1 VARRRRRRTGSLG
14 YAPRAG
20 SLFLSPPKSANRRR
34 RRQRSRGQGP
44 SLSLVVVSLVVLA
57 AVVYGAYA
65 LISSQLHKDQ
75 RHATVEKL
83 VTAWT
88 KGDYE
93 AMYPLLDVPSQ
104 RANPKISFLADY
116 RRANRAAGME
126 KITLGTIGPL
136 ISGGIVKV
144 RVTVKTK
151 GFGSLKGTLT
161 FHATQTND
169 VAKVAWAPEQVL
181 PGLRK
186 GEEVRRHSGAAPRRG
201 NIYAAGGQLLNSDPL
216 GASIAGSA
224 GNKPTGLERIY
235 DDRLGG
241 SRSSSLRFGDRTIAT
256 IDGKKGRS
264 IHTTIKLGL
273 QRTAQNALGGKLG
286 GIAVIKPSD
295 GSVLALAGL
304 AVSAPQ
310 PPGSSFKIIT
320 AAAAL
325 QAGVAKLSSSYPVR
339 QFATLSGVKL
349 RNASDEQCGGSLTSS
364 FAHSCNS
371 VFGPIGAKL
380 GAKKL
385 VDAAER
391 FGFNETPDLP
401 AAKPS
406 TIPKASELKDSL
418 AVGASAIGQNKDLA
432 TPLGMASV
440 GATIANGGVR
450 IKPWVTGG
458 RNPRKRAVRAKVA
471 AQVRDMMIAVVQG
484 GTGGAAAIPG
494 VTVAGKTGTAELV
507 STADIAQNAKNTTA
521 WFVAFAP
528 ANKPRVAVA
537 VMLPGAGQGG
547 ASAAP
552 IAKRVLQAAL

>member
-1 VARRRRRRTGSLG
+1 
-14 YAPRAG
+14 
-20 SLFLSPPKSANRRR
+20 
-34 RRQRSRGQGP
+34 
-44 SLSLVVVSLVVLA
+44 VLA
-57 AVVYGAYA
+57 AVIYGGYA
-65 LISSQLHKDQ
+65 LISSL
-75 RHATVEKL
+75 RHNDERRPTVEKF
-83 VTAWT
+83 TSAWA

-93 AMYPLLDVPSQ
+93 AMYALLDAPS
-104 RANPKISFLADY
+104 RKANPKISFLADY
-116 RRANRAAGME
+116 RRANKAAGTQ
-126 KITLGTIGPL
+126 KITIGTPGPL
-136 ISGGIVKV
+136 LSGGNVKV
-144 RVTVKTK
+144 PVTVTTK
-151 GFGSLKGTLT
+151 DFGTLKGSLT
-161 FHATQTND
+161 FHATQVED
-169 VAKVAWAPEQVL
+169 VALVAWTPEFVM

-186 GEEVRRHSGAAPRRG
+186 GEEVRRRSGAAPRRG
-201 NIYAAGGQLLNSDPL
+201 SILAAGGTLLNSDPL
-216 GASIAGSA
+216 GASIAGTA

-235 DDRLGG
+235 NDRLGG
-241 SRSSSLRFGDRTIAT
+241 RRSSSLRFGDRTIAK
-256 IDGKKGRS
+256 IDGKQGRS
-264 IHTTIKLGL
+264 IHTTIRLGL
-273 QRTAQNALGGKLG
+273 TRTAQNALGSKLG

-325 QAGVAKLSSSYPVR
+325 QEGVAKPSSSYPVR

-349 RNASDEQCGGSLTSS
+349 RNASDEECGGSLTSS

-385 VDAAER
+385 VAAAER
-391 FGFNETPDLP
+391 FGFNELPDLP
-401 AAKPS
+401 AAKPNS
-406 TIPKASELKDSL
+406 IPKAADLKDSI

-440 GATIANGGVR
+440 AATIANGGVR

-458 RNPRKRAVRAKVA
+458 RNPRKRAVSAKVA
-471 AQVRDMMIAVVQG
+471 GQVRDMMIAVVQG
-484 GTGGAAAIPG
+484 GTGSAAAIPG
-494 VTVAGKTGTAELV
+494 IQVAGKTGTAELV

>member
-1 VARRRRRRTGSLG
+1 MARGRRRSTHSVLTAGGHGSRRRRRG
-14 YAPRAG
+14 
-20 SLFLSPPKSANRRR
+20 
-34 RRQRSRGQGP
+34 GP
-44 SLSLVVVSLVVLA
+44 SFGGGGSGGGRRIPWWRIGAVVVLA
-57 AVVYGAYA
+57 ALVAGGLYWRAQVQAR
-65 LISSQLHKDQ
+65 DD
-75 RHATVEKL
+75 RHAAALRFVK
-83 VTAWT
+83 AWERL
-88 KGDYE
+88 DHA
-93 AMYPLLDVPSQ
+93 AMW
-104 RANPKISFLADY
+104 RALTPAARAATSESAFVADY
-116 RRANRAAGME
+116 RRAEDAAGVKSVSTGVVGE
-126 KITLGTIGPL
+126 ERGGSVRFRAVVALRDFGALRARIVLPV
-136 ISGGIVKV
+136 SGSGDAAGVDWK
-144 RVTVKTK
+144 
-151 GFGSLKGTLT
+151 
-161 FHATQTND
+161 
-169 VAKVAWAPEQVL
+169 PELRL
-181 PGLRK
+181 PGLRR
-186 GEEVRRHSGAAPRRG
+186 GEAVRTRAGDPPQRANVLAADGTR
-201 NIYAAGGQLLNSDPL
+201 LNATAL
-216 GASIAGSA
+216 GASLAGVA
-224 GNKPTGLERIY
+224 EPAPTGLERIY
-235 DDRLGG
+235 DERLGG
-241 SRSSSLRFGDRTIAT
+241 RRSASLRFGDRTVVK

-264 IHTTIKLGL
+264 IHTTIKLAL
-273 QRTAQNALGGKLG
+273 TRAAQNALGSKLG

-325 QAGVAKLSSSYPVR
+325 QEGVAKVSSSYPVR
-339 QFATLSGVKL
+339 QSATLSGVKL

-385 VDAAER
+385 VSYAER
-391 FGFNETPDLP
+391 FGFNETPALP

-406 TIPKASELKDSL
+406 SIPKAADLKDSL

-450 IKPWVTGG
+450 IQPWVTGA
-458 RNPRKRAVRAKVA
+458 RPARKRAVSAKVA

-484 GTGGAAAIPG
+484 GTGSAAAIPG
-494 VTVAGKTGTAELV
+494 VQVAGKTGTAELV

-528 ANKPRVAVA
+528 AKNPRVAVA

-552 IAKRVLQAAL
+552 IAKRVLRAAL